1 MANKEYQ
8 REILI
13 DEPSDKDLFQGK
25 GHEKT
30 ALALARAISEFQSQD
45 RAVGLDGPWGSG
57 KSSIVEIAEQVLDDK
72 VKSGGTHFHFFTF
85 DIWKSQGTAFRR
97 TFLEHLLDWAKQN
110 FKKKKSKLEEIE
122 KQVKGKKREL
132 RTDNQ
137 TLLDWYGVLVL
148 LTLPFLPI
156 FYFWA
161 RTEYE
166 KYTKPETGSFL
177 NSWPMWFLYGF
188 LFLTVVRALFKQA
201 KTSEWTLRGFWNAL
215 SRTLLIASKQYENQ
229 TITQHIR
236 ETDPNDFEFQETL
249 HKIIAIVQDDK
260 NKIVMVLD
268 NIDRLP
274 SEEISHY
281 WSAVRSIFSNN
292 SHGKPKHRNS
302 VITAIVPYDRQHL
315 LKGSDIQDGSDDDSS
330 ITDAAISLEK
340 RELFSKT
347 FDEVLYV
354 APPVMSNSRDF
365 FETKIAQAL
374 PHYKNG
380 DELFRTYL
388 IFSALLT
395 GKNGHFTPRQIVSFI
410 NDAAGTFSMHRG
422 EFPLTTIAVYVC
434 FREDIETNPAV
445 LTDPNFL
452 DIKLRKLAPD
462 ANIEANLAAILYNV
476 DAELALELLL
486 DGRIAAASTS
496 TASAKLVE
504 LSDSKGFDLRVYE
517 VIQSTASEWI
527 STGDFEQVIT
537 NYSELLSGYGGDSK
551 EQIANGLIEAFEEV
565 SSISLLNRAYEP
577 YLLLLTMTSEIKH
590 PDLLNKVIKKSTPSD
605 DEVENLDVPDGQA
618 WSEFLST
625 LRSQLGLVKT
635 EGQFGDALK
644 TISLPKS
651 TNFTLGVASM
661 AGEIEVPLSSYKK
674 VHFSLSDENNEIIRF
689 SSRYSHL
696 GVQTIKELERS
707 KLVRSDGL
715 VETGN
720 QLISEITGDEFEDSS
735 KFGDYLDI
743 LVAVW
748 LNTDGKKRVEIA
760 ISDLL
765 KTANLYEN
773 AHYYFEENL
782 SHPSLG
788 SAVFLARQQYMD
800 GRLPDTNEHAS
811 GSLSE
816 KAREGFDWFKSVLVG
831 DIILG
836 DEVKFRLAEN
846 VIEALQVTSWI
857 QQGSAGDD
865 ALIDSVVRAAFV
877 DHAPKFTNLSVL
889 LSNFE
894 YLKGTLATDLSIALE
909 GYASQRI
916 RPSDFAEVEI
926 SEVPHGIIAATQDSK
941 TSGWKQFRHTLEKTF
956 NSKSADGWSK
966 TLEEEPHEL
975 SLFDE
980 LLSMGTFKVSSAD
993 YRKSYLG
1000 VFLRVLRGELTS
1012 VQDDVDF
1019 DAMFHAIPQEFHS
1032 DLYRNIRE
1040 KLSDV
1045 DAAGMRR
1052 AADAFPGLLQAILSQ
1067 GGPIRAA
1074 EKGNVVRHL
1083 LCTALETNNREVLS
1097 MFVDLRRTKV
1107 ADYIKS
1113 SDQPTKDML
1122 KGCME
1127 IFSKAEKDRS
1137 FFESVNNVV
1146 NGKRK
1151 LGYWLPFTPFFVP
1164 PRTSDED
1171 D

>member
-30 ALALARAISEFQSQD
+30 ALALAQAISEFQSQD
-45 RAVGLDGPWGSG
+45 RAIGLDGPWGSG
-57 KSSIVEIAEQVLDDK
+57 KSSIVEIAEHVLEDK

-97 TFLEHLLDWAKQN
+97 AFLEHLLDWAKQN
-110 FKKKKSKLEEIE
+110 FTRKQRNLEKIE

-132 RTDNQ
+132 STDNQ

-166 KYTKPETGSFL
+166 NHTKPNTDSFL
-177 NSWPMWFLYGF
+177 NSGPMWFLYGF

-201 KTSEWTLRGFWNAL
+201 ETNEWTLRGFWNAL

-249 HKIIAIVQDDK
+249 HKILATVQDDR

-274 SEEISHY
+274 TEEISHY

-315 LKGSDIQDGSDDDSS
+315 LKGSDIQDGGDDDSS
-330 ITDAAISLEK
+330 KSNAAISFEK

-365 FETKIAQAL
+365 FEAKIEQAL
-374 PHYKNG
+374 PHYNNG

-395 GKNGHFTPRQIVSFI
+395 GKNGHFTPRQIISFI
-410 NDAAGTFSMHRG
+410 NDASGLFSMHRG
-422 EFPLTTIAVYVC
+422 EFPLTTVALYIC
-434 FREDIETNPAV
+434 FREEIETNPAV
-445 LTDPNFL
+445 LTDPRFL
-452 DIKLRKLAPD
+452 NKKLRKLAPD
-462 ANIEANLAAILYNV
+462 ANIEANLAAIQYNV

-486 DGRIAAASTS
+486 DGRIAEASISS
-496 TASAKLVE
+496 TPADLVDLSA
-504 LSDSKGFDLRVYE
+504 SKGFDLRVDE
-517 VIQSTASEWI
+517 VIQSSASEWI
-527 STGDFEQVIT
+527 STGDFEQVIA
-537 NYSELLSGYGGDSK
+537 NYFELLSENGGDSK
-551 EQIANGLIEAFEEV
+551 EQIANSLIEAFEEV
-565 SSISLLNRAYEP
+565 SSISLINRAFEP
-577 YLLLLTMTSEIKH
+577 YLLLWPMTDEQKH
-590 PDLLNKVIKKSTPSD
+590 PDLVEKIIKKATPPNEAAAD
-605 DEVENLDVPDGQA
+605 LEVSDGQA
-618 WSEFLST
+618 WSEFLCT
-625 LRSQLGLVKT
+625 LRSQIGLAKT
-635 EGQFGDALK
+635 EGQFGDALN
-644 TISLPKS
+644 TISLPES
-651 TNFTLGVASM
+651 TNFTLGVASV
-661 AGEIEVPLSSYKK
+661 AGEIGVPLTSYKR
-674 VHFSLSDENNEIIRF
+674 VHFNLSDELNEIIGF
-689 SSRYSHL
+689 CSRYSHL
-696 GVQTIKELERS
+696 GVQTIEELNRS
-707 KLVRSDGL
+707 KLVESEDW
-715 VETGN
+715 VETAN
-720 QLISEITGDEFEDSS
+720 RLIGEISSYEYEDSS

-743 LVAVW
+743 LVSVW
-748 LNTDGKKRVEIA
+748 LNTDKEKRVEIS

-773 AHYYFEENL
+773 AHAHFQEDL

-788 SAVFLARQQYMD
+788 SAVFLARHHYLD
-800 GRLPDTNEHAS
+800 GQLPDTNEHAT

-816 KAREGFDWFKSVLVG
+816 EANKGFDWFKSVLVG

-836 DEVKFRLAEN
+836 DEVQYRLAEN
-846 VIEALQVTSWI
+846 VIKALQVTSWI
-857 QQGSAGDD
+857 QQGSKDGD
-865 ALIDSVVRAAFV
+865 ALVDSVVRAAFV
-877 DHAPKFTNLSVL
+877 NHVPKYTSLSVVF
-889 LSNFE
+889 SNFE
-894 YLKGTLATDLSIALE
+894 YLKGTLGTDLSTALE
-909 GYASQRI
+909 EYASQRI
-916 RPSDFAEVEI
+916 RSSDFVKIEI
-926 SEVPHGIIAATQDSK
+926 SEVPDGIITATQGSE
-941 TSGWKQFRHTLEKTF
+941 TSGWKQFRLTLEETF
-956 NSKSADGWSK
+956 NSKDSVGWSR
-966 TLEEEPHEL
+966 TLEEESHEL

-980 LLSMGTFKVSSAD
+980 LLSSGTFKVSSAD
-993 YRKSYLG
+993 YRKSFLEF
-1000 VFLRVLRGELTS
+1000 FLRVLRGELAS
-1012 VQDDVDF
+1012 VQSDVDF
-1019 DAMFHAIPQEFHS
+1019 DAMFFAIPEEFHS
-1032 DLYRNIRE
+1032 DLYRSIRE

-1045 DAAGMRR
+1045 DAAGMQR
-1052 AADAFPGLLQAILSQ
+1052 AAEAFPGLLRSTLAE
-1067 GGPIRAA
+1067 GGPIRSA

-1127 IFSKAEKDRS
+1127 IFSRAEEDRS
-1137 FFESVNNVV
+1137 FFEAVNNVV

-1151 LGYWLPFTPFFVP
+1151 LGYWLPFTPFFIP